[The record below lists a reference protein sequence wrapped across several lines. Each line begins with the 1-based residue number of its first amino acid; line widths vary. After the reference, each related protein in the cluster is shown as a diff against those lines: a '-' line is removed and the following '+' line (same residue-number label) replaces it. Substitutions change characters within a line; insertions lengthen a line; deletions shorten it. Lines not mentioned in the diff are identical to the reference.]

1 METNK
6 PDEQFLMIRR
16 LVRIGMPLLSKD
28 RVSLRLALL
37 ACALLAWTSLAAS
50 QEGLPV
56 VVTEAVEQPILRQLQ
71 VQGTVTSARSAQLSA
86 ATSGQVELV
95 MVDAGSRVMAGDVLL
110 TLDAELVQ
118 LQVEGARARVEQAQQ
133 ALSDAN
139 RRLLEVRKLAP
150 QQSIAESLVLDI
162 QAEVAEDEASLRE
175 VQAQA
180 ALDEAILARHT
191 VRAPFAGVVAA
202 KLTESGE
209 WVTPGQ
215 AIFTLISTTQL
226 RLDFQVAEDF
236 LSLVGPETK
245 VEYSVGPGSD
255 ARYVGRFVTAVPVAD
270 RGDRTFLLRVAPQ
283 ATHTGLIPGRSVT
296 AILKIPTGRAGVVVP
311 RDALLRYPD
320 GRAVIWVI
328 EPQGDALAA
337 REVLVQTGL
346 QFDGLVEVRDGL
358 GSGDRVVV
366 QGNET
371 LRPGQK
377 VTVRASA
384 GSVKP

>member
-1 METNK
+1 MKYDLTDTGSPTSGK
-6 PDEQFLMIRR
+6 H
-16 LVRIGMPLLSKD
+16 RISALAAPLF
-28 RVSLRLALL
+28 
-37 ACALLAWTSLAAS
+37 CALVGWSTSAIS

-56 VVTEAVEQPILRQLQ
+56 VVTEAVEQSILRQLQ

-86 ATSGQVELV
+86 ATSGQVESV

-110 TLDAELVQ
+110 TLDAQMAQ
-118 LQVEGARARVEQAQQ
+118 LEVDGASARVEQAQQ

-162 QAEVAEDEASLRE
+162 QAEVAEDEALLRE

-180 ALDEAILARHT
+180 ALHKATLARHT

-215 AIFTLISTTQL
+215 AIFSLISTSEL

-236 LSLVGPETK
+236 LPLVGPDTL
-245 VEYSVGPGSD
+245 VDYSVGPDGD
-255 ARYVGRFVTAVPVAD
+255 VRYQGLFATAVPVANRD
-270 RGDRTFLLRVAPQ
+270 DRTFLLRVTPQ
-283 ATHTGLIPGRSVT
+283 APNPALIPGRSVS

-311 RDALLRYPD
+311 RDAVLRYPD
-320 GRAVIWVI
+320 GRAVVWVI
-328 EPQGDALAA
+328 EPQGEGLAA
-337 REVLVQTGL
+337 REVLVATGL
-346 QFDGLVEVRDGL
+346 QFDGRVEVREGL
-358 GSGDRVVV
+358 SIGDRVVV

-377 VTVRASA
+377 VVLRTVA
-384 GSVKP
+384 GSAQP

>member
-1 METNK
+1 MKCDATGSGIARSGK
-6 PDEQFLMIRR
+6 QRVPA
-16 LVRIGMPLLSKD
+16 LV
-28 RVSLRLALL
+28 ALL
-37 ACALLAWTSLAAS
+37 IWALLGWPTSAVS

-56 VVTEAVEQPILRQLQ
+56 VVTEALEQPILRQLQ

-86 ATSGQVELV
+86 ATSGQVESV

-110 TLDAELVQ
+110 TLDAELAQ
-118 LQVEGARARVEQAQQ
+118 LELDGANARVEQAQQ

-162 QAEVAEDEASLRE
+162 QAEVAEDEALLRE

-180 ALDEAILARHT
+180 ALHRATLARHT

-215 AIFTLISTTQL
+215 AVFSLISTSEL

-236 LSLVGPETK
+236 LSLVGPDTG
-245 VEYSVGPGSD
+245 VDYTVGPDSD
-255 ARYVGRFVTAVPVAD
+255 VRYEGRFATAVPVAD
-270 RGDRTFLLRVAPQ
+270 RDDRTFLLRVTPQ
-283 ATHTGLIPGRSVT
+283 ASNPGLIPGRSVS
-296 AILKIPTGRAGVVVP
+296 AILKIPTGRVGLVVP

-320 GRAVIWVI
+320 GRAVVWSIDA
-328 EPQGDALAA
+328 QGETLTA
-337 REVLVQTGL
+337 REVIVKTGL
-346 QFDGLVEVRDGL
+346 QFDGQVEVREGL
-358 GSGDRVVV
+358 NAGDRVVV
-366 QGNET
+366 QGNEA
-371 LRPGQK
+371 LRPGQRVALRK
-377 VTVRASA
+377 VA
-384 GSVKP
+384 GAPQP

>member
-1 METNK
+1 MKCN
-6 PDEQFLMIRR
+6 
-16 LVRIGMPLLSKD
+16 LVDTGVPLSSRC
-28 RVSLRLALL
+28 RVSSCIAILMCILL
-37 ACALLAWTSLAAS
+37 GWSMPAAA
-50 QEGLPV
+50 QDGLPV
-56 VVTEAVEQPILRQLQ
+56 VVTEAVELPILRQLQ

-110 TLDAELVQ
+110 TLDAELAQ
-118 LQVEGARARVEQAQQ
+118 LQLDGASARVEQAQQ
-133 ALSDAN
+133 AVSDAN

-162 QAEVAEDEASLRE
+162 QAEVAEDEALLRE
-175 VQAQA
+175 VKAQA
-180 ALDEAILARHT
+180 ARDEAILARHT
-191 VRAPFAGVVAA
+191 VRAPFDGVVAA

-236 LSLVGPETK
+236 LPLVGPETQI
-245 VEYSVGPGSD
+245 EYSVGPNAD
-255 ARYVGRFVTAVPVAD
+255 ARYVGRFATAVPVAD
-270 RGDRTFLLRVAPQ
+270 RDDRTFLLRVAPLE
-283 ATHTGLIPGRSVT
+283 THPGLITGRSVSAT
-296 AILKIPTGRAGVVVP
+296 LKIPTGRAGIVVP

-328 EPQGDALAA
+328 DTQGDSPTA
-337 REVLVQTGL
+337 RELLVETGL
-346 QFDGLVEVRDGL
+346 QFDGFVEVRDGL
-358 GSGDRVVV
+358 SAGDRVVV

-377 VTVRASA
+377 VSLRASA
-384 GSVKP
+384 GATQP